1 MTTEFAGKVLLVDD
15 HPNVLVVLQDLLER
29 EGFKV
34 FTSGNYHEA
43 LPFVEGEDLDVIIT
57 DLKMPGKSGMDL
69 LNYSRKRRPDI
80 PVIMISGHGDIEAAV
95 TAMKNGAFD
104 FISKPVDETELIPVI
119 NRALSESGFNRE
131 IVSDFFEER
140 EDFDPGFIGSTP
152 AVEEIF
158 RTVGKIAPTDSTVL
172 ITGETGVG
180 KELIARAI
188 HLGSPRK
195 EAPFIKVH
203 CAAIPETL
211 VESELFGFE
220 KGAFTGAISP
230 KPGRFELADGGTL
243 FLDEI
248 GEIPL
253 QVQVKLLAALQ
264 DRSFERVGGV
274 KTRKVDIRIITAT
287 NRDLHTMVDEGSF
300 RPDLFYRL
308 NVVPISIPPLRERKD
323 DIPLQAKHFL
333 EKFALRYGKAIE
345 SIPDE
350 IITAFL
356 AYSWPGNTREL
367 ENVMERLMLLADGP
381 ALDLTN
387 MPAEIVTDGLPEPA
401 EDFKGRVEDAASAT
415 EKHLIREA
423 LEKAAGNRTRA
434 ADNLGISR
442 RTLYKKMKEYNL

>member
-1 MTTEFAGKVLLVDD
+1 MVTEFTGKVLIVDD

-29 EGFKV
+29 QGFKV
-34 FTSGNYHEA
+34 LTSGNYHEA

-80 PVIMISGHGDIEAAV
+80 PIIMISGHGDIEAAV

-104 FISKPVDETELIPVI
+104 FISKPVDETQLIPVI
-119 NRALSESGFNRE
+119 RRALSESGYNRE

-180 KELIARAI
+180 KELIAKSI
-188 HLGSPRK
+188 HLGSLRK

-253 QVQVKLLAALQ
+253 QVQVKLLTALQ
-264 DRSFERVGGV
+264 DRAFERVGGV
-274 KTRKVDIRIITAT
+274 KTRKIDIRIVAAT
-287 NRDLHTMVDEGSF
+287 NRDLQAMVDEGSF
-300 RPDLFYRL
+300 RSDLFYRL
-308 NVVPISIPPLRERKD
+308 NVVPITIPPLTERRD
-323 DIPLQAKHFL
+323 DIPLQAKHFF
-333 EKFALRYGKAIE
+333 EKFTLRYGKMIE

-350 IITAFL
+350 IMAAFL
-356 AYSWPGNTREL
+356 NYSWPGNTREL
-367 ENVMERLMLLADGP
+367 ENVIERLVLLSDGP
-381 ALDLTN
+381 VLSLAN
-387 MPAEIVTDGLPEPA
+387 MPAEIVREGLPEPA
-401 EDFKGRVEDAASAT
+401 DDFKGRVESAASTT
-415 EKHLIREA
+415 EKLLIKEA
-423 LEKAAGNRTRA
+423 LEEARGNRTRA
-434 ADNLGISR
+434 AEALGISR
-442 RTLYKKMKEYNL
+442 RTLYKKMKDYRL